1 MGLLEIN
8 EEIKGYLCFVFRV
21 VVGWMFFEHGAQKL
35 FGWFGGKAV
44 DSLASMFG
52 VAGVVEVV
60 VGLAVVLGVFV
71 KLAALFGGVQM
82 LVAYFIVHIP
92 NAWDP
97 LANKGELALLYFAAF
112 LVLLAYGT
120 GKWSLERAL
129 REEETF

>member
-1 MGLLEIN
+1 MGLLEMN
-8 EEIKGYLCFVFRV
+8 EGIKGYLCFVFRV

-60 VGLAVVLGVFV
+60 VGLAVILGVFV
-71 KLAALFGGVQM
+71 KLAALLGGVEM
-82 LVAYFIVHIP
+82 LAAYFMVHFP
-92 NAWDP
+92 NGWNP
-97 LANKGELALLYFAAF
+97 LVNQGELALLYFAAF
-112 LVLLAYGT
+112 LALLAWGA

-129 REEETF
+129 KEEETF